1 MEEYGGR
8 LLEGLVLETSR
19 EEEHKL
25 CGAFSAWCFSV
36 CVGTHSAA
44 PMMTIPLC
52 LRD

>member
-25 CGAFSAWCFSV
+25 CGAFSVQCFSV
-36 CVGTHSAA
+36 CVSEHTLLL
-44 PMMTIPLC
+44 P
-52 LRD
+52 